1 MNKTS
6 HLVVA
11 LMVAT
16 SSAVQLQ
23 YRPTAGSVPWGGAAS
38 RPEWDTPPYPVNY
51 YIPNFGMDHNILT
64 TMNSLKIAEQ
74 GAGKKLKAAF
84 AQSDAP

>member
-1 MNKTS
+1 MQSTLAVAV
-6 HLVVA
+6 LVGTA
-11 LMVAT
+11 
-16 SSAVQLQ
+16 SAVQLG

-51 YIPNFGMDHNILT
+51 YIPNFGVDHNILT
-64 TMNSLKIAEQ
+64 TLNSLKIAEK
-74 GAGKKLKAAF
+74 GAKKELKAAF